1 MDFEKVPSSVEE
13 LEKIIQPESEIVTMA
28 DAVVQLKAQ
37 RGERDYFPVGYELF
51 DEAMAGGV
59 AFGDF
64 VVIGGR
70 PGEGKTTLAQN
81 FSFHLAKLMLP
92 QLWFSY
98 EMDLQEIWDKF
109 KVMGI
114 NEDFLS
120 YVPLQLVSGQ
130 IDWVEKRILE
140 GVLKHSVRVIIIDH
154 LGFLAPKATGTSAE
168 RNYAVYLTQIA
179 AQLKEL
185 ARQYGVIIFLLA
197 HTRKTKD
204 ELELEDFA
212 FTSGLQQYAD
222 FAFMIERERER
233 RKMVLGQDTGDRF
246 TPFSKISL
254 AKNRRTGRGKFI
266 RVMLNNGHFRQVLNT
281 PQDAP
286 NIYDF

>member
-13 LEKIIQPESEIVTMA
+13 LENITNPESEIVTMA
-28 DAVVQLKAQ
+28 DAVEMLKAQ

-109 KVMGI
+109 KVMSI

-120 YVPLQLVSGQ
+120 FVPLKLVSGQ

-140 GVLKHSVRVIIIDH
+140 GVLKHNVKVVFIDH
-154 LGFLAPKATGTSAE
+154 LGFLAPKATGSSAE
-168 RNYAVYLTQIA
+168 RNYAIYLTQIA
-179 AQLKEL
+179 EQLKQL
-185 ARQYGVIIFLLA
+185 ARQYNVIIFLLA

-212 FTSGLQQYAD
+212 YTSGLQQYAD

-233 RKMVLGQDTGDRF
+233 RKNLLSQDTGDRF

-254 AKNRRTGRGKFI
+254 AKNRRTGKGKFI
-266 RVMLNNGHFRQVLNT
+266 RVSLTSGHFRQVINDPL
-281 PQDAP
+281 DEP
-286 NIYDF
+286 NIYNF